1 MFLHKT
7 PFWFKYLFP
16 SYTWEVKEKSNS
28 LYLTFDDGPIPGVT
42 EFVLEQLKLYQAK
55 ATFFCVGENVKKH
68 PEIFQKI
75 IEGGHRVGNHTYNHL
90 NGWKTADSQYLDNVE
105 KCAEFLSKYTEN
117 QPLDLFRPP
126 YGKIRNSQ
134 AGVLKTGYEI
144 IMWGVLTGDFHS
156 GLSREVCLSKS
167 ISATKKGSIIIFH
180 DSIKAERNL
189 RFVLPKFLEH
199 YTNAG
204 FQFHPL

>member
-42 EFVLEQLKLYQAK
+42 EFASEQLKLYQAK
-55 ATFFCVGENVKKH
+55 ATLFCVGENVKKH

-105 KCAEFLSKYTEN
+105 KCAEVLSKYTEN

-134 AGVLKTGYEI
+134 AGVLKT
-144 IMWGVLTGDFHS
+144 
-156 GLSREVCLSKS
+156 
-167 ISATKKGSIIIFH
+167 
-180 DSIKAERNL
+180 
-189 RFVLPKFLEH
+189 
-199 YTNAG
+199 
-204 FQFHPL
+204 